1 MNTTNN
7 FDLNIKNYKR
17 EELKNMFDLPDNYN
31 SQMID
36 TMEAR
41 FKNGILMNK
50 KVSDETKAKTLFFLT
65 EAKKVLR
72 EQVVNFEDNVKTV
85 LKTTSNYTMM
95 STPLESNEEH
105 MVQARDKKPYF
116 RSLPREYFEGVIN
129 PIVRTTIHQNLNI
142 DTRFRDNYYGSSS
155 SNFGINI
162 PLVLSN
168 ILNMQLVAIELPTT
182 FFTISK
188 QLGNNFFT
196 LSIVD
201 ATTSNTISA
210 VLIVPDGNYTNDGIV
225 NVLNTLVLN
234 ISTQPGLSLFQYIV
248 FGINLTNGNG
258 TNQMFVG
265 LDSTTPSGAI
275 NSFSLNFQ
283 ADLAGNEDKNTPLPL
298 KLGWILGFRNGIY
311 ENNINYVSEGAVD
324 LIGPKYLYLVVDDYN
339 NNVNN
344 SFYSA
349 FNSSILNKNILA
361 RITLQRN
368 SNNQLYTQ
376 NNFNLVTLARQ
387 YFGPVT
393 IQKLQIQLLDE
404 YGRILFL
411 NNMDYSF
418 SLKFDKVYDI

>member
-1 MNTTNN
+1 MNTNN

-17 EELKNMFDLPDNYN
+17 EELKNMFDLPDNYDQ
-31 SQMID
+31 QMID

-72 EQVVNFEDNVKTV
+72 EQVVNFEDNVKSV
-85 LKTTSNYTMM
+85 LKATSNYTLVP
-95 STPLESNEEH
+95 TPLESNEEH

-155 SNFGINI
+155 SNFHINM

-196 LSIVD
+196 LSIED
-201 ATTSNTISA
+201 ATTTTISA
-210 VLIVPDGNYTNDGIV
+210 VLVVPDGNYTNDGIV

-234 ISTQPGLSLFQYIV
+234 ISTEPGLSLFQYIV

-258 TNQMFVG
+258 SGQMFVG
-265 LDSTTPSGAI
+265 LDSTVPPNTI
-275 NSFSLNFQ
+275 TSFTLNFQ
-283 ADLAGNEDKNTPLPL
+283 ADLAGNEDRNTPLPL
-298 KLGWILGFRNGIY
+298 KLGWIFGFRNGIY

-324 LIGPKYLYLVVDDYN
+324 LIGSRYVYLVVDDYN

-376 NNFNLVTLARQ
+376 NNFNLVTLPRQ

>member
-17 EELKNMFDLPDNYN
+17 EELKNMFDLPDNYDE
-31 SQMID
+31 QMID
-36 TMEAR
+36 TMEER
-41 FKNGILMNK
+41 FKNGILTNK
-50 KVSDETKAKTLFFLT
+50 KVSDETKSKTLFFLA

-72 EQVVNFEDNVKTV
+72 EQVINFEDNLKTV

-95 STPLESNEEH
+95 RTPLESNGEH
-105 MVQARDKKPYF
+105 MVQARDKKPYL
-116 RSLPREYFEGVIN
+116 RSSPREYFEGVIN

-155 SNFGINI
+155 SNFHINM

-182 FFTISK
+182 FLTISK

-196 LSIVD
+196 LSID
-201 ATTSNTISA
+201 DSISA
-210 VLIVPDGNYTNDGIV
+210 VLIIPDGNYTNDGVVSI
-225 NVLNTLVLN
+225 LNTLVLN
-234 ISTQPGLSLFQYIV
+234 LSTEPGLSLFQYIL

-265 LDSTTPSGAI
+265 LDSTMPPNTI
-275 NSFSLNFQ
+275 TSFSLNFQ
-283 ADLAGNEDKNTPLPL
+283 ANLAGNEDQSTPLPL

-324 LIGPKYLYLVVDDYN
+324 LIGPRYLYLVVDDYN

>member
-1 MNTTNN
+1 MNTNN

-17 EELKNMFDLPDNYN
+17 EELKNMFDLPDNYDA
-31 SQMID
+31 QMID

-41 FKNGILMNK
+41 FKNGILTNK
-50 KVSDETKAKTLFFLT
+50 KVSDETKAKTLFFLS

-72 EQVVNFEDNVKTV
+72 EQVVNFEDNIKGV
-85 LKTTSNYTMM
+85 LKATSNYTLIP
-95 STPLESNEEH
+95 TPLDSNGEH

-155 SNFGINI
+155 SNFAINI

-225 NVLNTLVLN
+225 NLLNTLALN
-234 ISTQPGLSLFQYIV
+234 KSTEPGLSLFQYIL

-258 TNQMFVG
+258 SGQMFVG
-265 LDSTTPSGAI
+265 LDSTIPPNTI
-275 NSFSLNFQ
+275 TSFSLNFQ
-283 ADLAGNEDKNTPLPL
+283 ADLIGNEDQNTPLPL

-324 LIGPKYLYLVVDDYN
+324 LIGPRYLYLVVDDFN

-368 SNNQLYTQ
+368 SSNQLYTQ
-376 NNFNLVTLARQ
+376 NNFNVVTLPRQ

-393 IQKLQIQLLDE
+393 IQKLHIQLLDE

>member
-31 SQMID
+31 QQMID

-41 FKNGILMNK
+41 FKNGILTNK

-85 LKTTSNYTMM
+85 LKTTSNYTLMP
-95 STPLESNEEH
+95 TPLESNEEH

-155 SNFGINI
+155 SNFHVNM

-182 FFTISK
+182 FYTISK

-196 LSIVD
+196 LSID
-201 ATTSNTISA
+201 DTISA
-210 VLIVPDGNYTNDGIV
+210 VLVIPDGNYTNDGIV

-234 ISTQPGLSLFQYIV
+234 ISNDPPMLAFGYIV
-248 FGINLTNGNG
+248 FGINLTSGNG

-265 LDSTTPSGAI
+265 LDSAMPSGAI
-275 NSFSLNFQ
+275 NSFTLNFQ
-283 ADLAGNEDKNTPLPL
+283 ADLSGNEDHNTPLPL

-324 LIGPKYLYLVVDDYN
+324 LIGPRYLYLVVDDYN

-376 NNFNLVTLARQ
+376 NNFNLVTLPRQ

>member
-31 SQMID
+31 PQMID

-404 YGRILFL
+404 
-411 NNMDYSF
+411 
-418 SLKFDKVYDI
+418 

>member
-31 SQMID
+31 PQMID

>member
-1 MNTTNN
+1 MNTNN
-7 FDLNIKNYKR
+7 FDLNIKNYKK
-17 EELKNMFDLPDNYN
+17 EELKHMFDLPDNYDH
-31 SQMID
+31 QMID

-41 FKNGILMNK
+41 FKNGILTNK
-50 KVSDETKAKTLFFLT
+50 KVSDETKAKTLFFLA
-65 EAKKVLR
+65 EARKVLR

-95 STPLESNEEH
+95 STPLESNAEH
-105 MVQARDKKPYF
+105 MVQSRDKKPYF

-155 SNFGINI
+155 SNFHINM

-196 LSIVD
+196 ISIQD
-201 ATTSNTISA
+201 ATTISA
-210 VLIVPDGNYTNDGIV
+210 VLVVPDGNYTNDGIV

-234 ISTQPGLSLFQYIV
+234 ISNEPGLSLFQYIL

-265 LDSTTPSGAI
+265 LDSTAPGTI
-275 NSFSLNFQ
+275 TSFSMNFQ
-283 ADLAGNEDKNTPLPL
+283 ADLAGNEDKSTPLPL
-298 KLGWILGFRNGIY
+298 KLGWILGFRNGVY

-324 LIGPKYLYLVVDDYN
+324 LVGPRYLYLVVDDYN

>member
-1 MNTTNN
+1 MNMTNN

-17 EELKNMFDLPDNYN
+17 EELKNMFDLPDNYDE
-31 SQMID
+31 QMIN
-36 TMEAR
+36 TMEER
-41 FKNGILMNK
+41 FKRGIFTNK
-50 KVSDETKAKTLFFLT
+50 KVSDETKSKTLFFLA
-65 EAKKVLR
+65 EAKKILR
-72 EQVVNFEDNVKTV
+72 EQVINFEDNLKTV

-95 STPLESNEEH
+95 PTPLESNGEH

-155 SNFGINI
+155 SNFHINM

-182 FFTISK
+182 FLTISK

-196 LSIVD
+196 LSI
-201 ATTSNTISA
+201 TTTISA

-225 NVLNTLVLN
+225 NVLNTLVSN
-234 ISTQPGLSLFQYIV
+234 ISTQPGLSLFQYIL

-265 LDSTTPSGAI
+265 LDSTMPPNTI
-275 NSFSLNFQ
+275 TSFSLNFQ
-283 ADLAGNEDKNTPLPL
+283 ANLAGNEDQSTPLPL

-324 LIGPKYLYLVVDDYN
+324 LIGSRYLYLVVDDYN

-376 NNFNLVTLARQ
+376 NNFNLVTLPRQ

>member
-1 MNTTNN
+1 MNTNN
-7 FDLNIKNYKR
+7 FDLNIKNYQP

-31 SQMID
+31 EQMID
-36 TMEAR
+36 TMELR
-41 FKNGILMNK
+41 FKNGILSNK
-50 KVSDETKAKTLFFLT
+50 KVSDETKAKTLYFLS

-72 EQVVNFEDNVKTV
+72 EQIMNFEGSLKSV
-85 LKTTSNYTMM
+85 LKATSNYTLIPT
-95 STPLESNEEH
+95 SLDSNGEH
-105 MVQARDKKPYF
+105 MVQSRDKKPYF

-155 SNFGINI
+155 SNFAINI

-168 ILNMQLVAIELPTT
+168 MLNMQLVAIELPTT

-196 LSIVD
+196 LSI
-201 ATTSNTISA
+201 TPSISA
-210 VLIVPDGNYTNDGIV
+210 VLIIPDGNYTNDGIV
-225 NVLNTLVLN
+225 NVLNTLVSN
-234 ISTQPGLSLFQYIV
+234 ISTQPGLSLFQYIL

-258 TNQMFVG
+258 SGQMFVG

-275 NSFSLNFQ
+275 TSFTLNFQ
-283 ADLAGNEDKNTPLPL
+283 ADIIGNEDQNTPLPL
-298 KLGWILGFRNGIY
+298 KLGWIFGFRNGIY

-324 LIGPKYLYLVVDDYN
+324 LIGPRYLYLVVDDFN

-376 NNFNLVTLARQ
+376 NNFNVVTLPRQ

-393 IQKLQIQLLDE
+393 IQRLHIQLLDE